1 MTIFSRS
8 LIVLALTGSVSAAM
22 ATPSFDSLTI
32 RSTEISAP
40 NEFPETVYY
49 VDPNTGREIQTQRN
63 ESDVNGWELNIA
75 NN

>member
-40 NEFPETVYY
+40 NEFPNTIVT
-49 VDPNTGREIQTQRN
+49 VDPNTGTQIQTQRN
-63 ESDVNGWELNIA
+63 ASDVNG
-75 NN
+75 